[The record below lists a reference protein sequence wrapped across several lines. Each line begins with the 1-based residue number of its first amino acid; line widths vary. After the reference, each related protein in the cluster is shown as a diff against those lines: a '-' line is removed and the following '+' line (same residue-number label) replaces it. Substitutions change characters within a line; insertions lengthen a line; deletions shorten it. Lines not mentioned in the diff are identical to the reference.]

1 MRKHHKRWV
10 ALLGAAAIS
19 TSGLV
24 GLAGTAAA
32 DDRDAQAF
40 AWPMIE
46 QGTSSYSIDGYEIG
60 YLPPELG
67 DYGINATSTTDRHGD
82 RESRVSWVRGPDQLY
97 ARVGILRS
105 ERVQDLEDLRE
116 SRYSHLSK
124 DSLEALPESETFP
137 SGAYLSEGTGDLFW
151 VEEPGIAVTTHLRP
165 ELWDRAELLRMAEA
179 VAPLDDGAAIENV
192 PATTEEPAAE
202 TVTVEPVTEEAAAE
216 AVSEEVSVEETP
228 AEEAAAQ
235 ETPAGPASGQGE
247 VETPAEEGTAAE
259 EAVKEETPTEQAP
272 AEQAPAEETA
282 VEEGQA
288 EAPTEEVA
296 EEAPAQEGAT
306 EVTAPEAPAEESVS
320 EGVGLPEGVT
330 SREVKT
336 CLIERFVDL
345 DTGESR
351 LDRSRMTPT
360 AERYLDEALAAK
372 PLDDTGRDR
381 LLATVWYYGDEG
393 DKVAAT
399 DDCAQRFSLRDE
411 EVEGVLGQVSD
422 LIAGM
427 VRDAE
432 EVAFG
437 SEETTEEAP
446 AEAPVEEVAP
456 EATDTADGA
465 EGTTRE
471 SAEQESPELVI
482 DPIGAAEWNEL
493 LDSLP
498 WSLPSTT
505 R

>member
-24 GLAGTAAA
+24 GLAGTATA

-137 SGAYLSEGTGDLFW
+137 SGAYLSEETGDLFW

-179 VAPLDDGAAIENV
+179 VAPLDDRAAIENV

-202 TVTVEPVTEEAAAE
+202 TVAVEPVTEEAAAE

-228 AEEAAAQ
+228 AEETAAQ

-259 EAVKEETPTEQAP
+259 EAVKEETPVEQAP
-272 AEQAPAEETA
+272 TEETAVEETA

-306 EVTAPEAPAEESVS
+306 EVTAPEAPAEESDS

-465 EGTTRE
+465 GGTTRE
-471 SAEQESPELVI
+471 STEQESPELVI

-498 WSLPSTT
+498 WSLPGTT

>member
-24 GLAGTAAA
+24 GLSGTAAA

-124 DSLEALPESETFP
+124 DSLESLPESETFP
-137 SGAYLSEGTGDLFW
+137 SGAYLSEETGDLFW

-179 VAPLDDGAAIENV
+179 VAPLDEGAAIENV
-192 PATTEEPAAE
+192 PATTEEAATE
-202 TVTVEPVTEEAAAE
+202 TVAVEPVTEEAAAE
-216 AVSEEVSVEETP
+216 TVPEETVVEE
-228 AEEAAAQ
+228 A
-235 ETPAGPASGQGE
+235 
-247 VETPAEEGTAAE
+247 PAEEGTTE
-259 EAVKEETPTEQAP
+259 EAVKEDAPAEQAP

-282 VEEGQA
+282 VEEAVQ
-288 EAPTEEVA
+288 
-296 EEAPAQEGAT
+296 EEAPAEATAVEEVVEETPAQDGAT
-306 EVTAPEAPAEESVS
+306 EVTTPEAPAEESVS

-393 DKVAAT
+393 DKAAAT

-411 EVEGVLGQVSD
+411 EVDGVLDQVSD

-427 VRDAE
+427 IRDAE

-456 EATDTADGA
+456 EATDTA
-465 EGTTRE
+465 EGTETTTRE

-498 WSLPSTT
+498 WSLPGTT

>member
-137 SGAYLSEGTGDLFW
+137 SGAYLSEETGDLFW

-179 VAPLDDGAAIENV
+179 VAPLDDRAAIENV

-202 TVTVEPVTEEAAAE
+202 TVAVEPVTEEAAAE

-235 ETPAGPASGQGE
+235 AGPASGQGE
-247 VETPAEEGTAAE
+247 VETPAE
-259 EAVKEETPTEQAP
+259 QAP
-272 AEQAPAEETA
+272 AEETAVEETAVEETA

-306 EVTAPEAPAEESVS
+306 EVTAPEAPAEESES

-456 EATDTADGA
+456 EATDTA
-465 EGTTRE
+465 EGTETTTRE

-498 WSLPSTT
+498 WSLPGTT

>member
-24 GLAGTAAA
+24 GLSGTAAA

-124 DSLEALPESETFP
+124 DSLESLPESETFP
-137 SGAYLSEGTGDLFW
+137 SGAYLSEETGDLFW

-179 VAPLDDGAAIENV
+179 VTPLDEGAAIENV
-192 PATTEEPAAE
+192 PATTEEAAAE
-202 TVTVEPVTEEAAAE
+202 TVAVEPVTEEAA
-216 AVSEEVSVEETP
+216 SETVPEETVAEEIP
-228 AEEAAAQ
+228 AEETAAQ
-235 ETPAGPASGQGE
+235 DTPAGPASGQGE
-247 VETPAEEGTAAE
+247 VEAPAEEGTTE
-259 EAVKEETPTEQAP
+259 EAVKEDVP
-272 AEQAPAEETA
+272 AEQTPAEEVAVEEAVQEEAPAEETV
-282 VEEGQA
+282 VEEVVEETPAQDG
-288 EAPTEEVA
+288 TTEVA
-296 EEAPAQEGAT
+296 
-306 EVTAPEAPAEESVS
+306 APETPTEESVS
-320 EGVGLPEGVT
+320 EGVGLPESVT

-393 DKVAAT
+393 DKAAAT

-411 EVEGVLGQVSD
+411 EVDGVLDQVSD

-427 VRDAE
+427 IRDAE

-456 EATDTADGA
+456 EATDTA
-465 EGTTRE
+465 EGTETTTRE

-498 WSLPSTT
+498 WSLPGTT

>member
-67 DYGINATSTTDRHGD
+67 DYGINATSTTDRHGG

-137 SGAYLSEGTGDLFW
+137 SGAYLSEETGDLFW

-179 VAPLDDGAAIENV
+179 VAPLDDRAAIENV

-202 TVTVEPVTEEAAAE
+202 TVAVEPVTEEAA
-216 AVSEEVSVEETP
+216 

-259 EAVKEETPTEQAP
+259 EAVKEETPV
-272 AEQAPAEETA
+272 EQAPAEEVA
-282 VEEGQA
+282 VEEAAQE
-288 EAPTEEVA
+288 EAPAEETVVEEVA

-306 EVTAPEAPAEESVS
+306 EVTAPETPAEESVS

-381 LLATVWYYGDEG
+381 LLATVWYYGDES

-498 WSLPSTT
+498 WSLPGTT